1 LLFRLWFFFNRFCRW
16 LFFSFRRVLRPLFVP
31 FFSFLFFF
39 IYFLFFCYLGLGLGL
54 GLFLGLLPLYT
65 FLVLVFYPTFVFPLF
80 FKYIFAFLQPFLF
93 PLFL

>member
-1 LLFRLWFFFNRFCRW
+1 LLFRLRFFFNRFWRW

-39 IYFLFFCYLGLGLGL
+39 IYFLFFFYLGF
-54 GLFLGLLPLYT
+54 GLFLGLLPLYP
-65 FLVLVFYPTFVFPLF
+65 FLVLLFYPTFVFPELV
-80 FKYIFAFLQPFLF
+80 FKCLFAFLQLFLF